1 MTFDREL
8 LALYRQLLQTT
19 RLADAY
25 AEFVR
30 MFRFLRVR
38 LEQEMPAYTFQG
50 GIVENAMDYSYFQC
64 ASPALKGLGLKLAV
78 VFVHRPFRLEVWL
91 SGRNRAC
98 QQQWHKRLQAGGT
111 PFELAQDPARQDYI
125 LRAPLP
131 NVDLADANRL
141 VQVLRQTLEAMTG
154 TIQ

>member
-1 MTFDREL
+1 
-8 LALYRQLLQTT
+8 
-19 RLADAY
+19 
-25 AEFVR
+25 

-111 PFELAQDPARQDYI
+111 PLSWRRTRPGRTTFSARAVAQRRSGRRRPAG
-125 LRAPLP
+125 AGSA
-131 NVDLADANRL
+131 ADVGSNGRHHPIKK
-141 VQVLRQTLEAMTG
+141 REAESRG
-154 TIQ
+154 DIRKRR

>member
-1 MTFDREL
+1 M
-8 LALYRQLLQTT
+8 
-19 RLADAY
+19 
-25 AEFVR
+25 
-30 MFRFLRVR
+30 
-38 LEQEMPAYTFQG
+38 
-50 GIVENAMDYSYFQC
+50 
-64 ASPALKGLGLKLAV
+64 

-141 VQVLRQTLEAMTG
+141 VQVLRQTLEAMAG